1 MARGRRI
8 LDLRFDV
15 LSEKS
20 YMECPDS
27 DRVKQGRRLL
37 HCFDRYPR
45 VFVGLTSQHLEC
57 VTVQGPRFSDVITA
71 CEKLID
77 LSLCPL
83 QLWKGDCAN
92 DATRAAQRDKPR
104 IWIQPET
111 PTHLAPIL
119 RNLTFM
125 DVNRIHPNSGI
136 IWTLFLLEAAP
147 LLKILSIMVTDHHCV
162 PLEEELLERMFICE
176 KNNINWEPSN
186 FKHNNLTK
194 LIIYGFRPE
203 NRFMSYIR
211 RVMKAAVN
219 LDEISL
225 HDDRCEICESYYPI
239 TRYPHTKKERD
250 LVKRAINEGRTSP
263 IKSIHFFHTS
273 EARTIKIID

>member
-1 MARGRRI
+1 M
-8 LDLRFDV
+8 
-15 LSEKS
+15 
-20 YMECPDS
+20 
-27 DRVKQGRRLL
+27 
-37 HCFDRYPR
+37 
-45 VFVGLTSQHLEC
+45 
-57 VTVQGPRFSDVITA
+57 
-71 CEKLID
+71 
-77 LSLCPL
+77 
-83 QLWKGDCAN
+83 
-92 DATRAAQRDKPR
+92 
-104 IWIQPET
+104 
-111 PTHLAPIL
+111 
-119 RNLTFM
+119 
-125 DVNRIHPNSGI
+125 
-136 IWTLFLLEAAP
+136 
-147 LLKILSIMVTDHHCV
+147 

-263 IKSIHFFHTS
+263 IKSIQFFHTS